1 MSLVEIAP
9 TDMIIVIGNN
19 DGSDGD
25 GLLGVMLVVWRSHW
39 KDGGPWRSKI
49 SYVSS

>member
-1 MSLVEIAP
+1 MSLAEIAP

-25 GLLGVMLVVWRSHW
+25 GLLGVMLVVWSSGATGRTVGRGAQRS
-39 KDGGPWRSKI
+39 
-49 SYVSS
+49 VT